1 MQPNFRDNRAVKPEK
16 AYSSDFIPL
25 FSGRPV
31 RASRIGKDDSLDLK
45 IILNT
50 TRDVEEFLTKF

>member
-1 MQPNFRDNRAVKPEK
+1 MQPNFHDDSAVKLEK

-31 RASRIGKDDSLDLK
+31 RTSRIGKDDSLDLK

>member
-1 MQPNFRDNRAVKPEK
+1 MQPNYHDHRAVKLEK

-31 RASRIGKDDSLDLK
+31 RTSRIGKDDSLDLK